1 MDVPGG
7 PEARA
12 QRIALHRPPP
22 SSTALHRPY
31 TASQR
36 CQRDFVNW
44 PSRRRSRAAARQGPR
59 RCRSRRS
66 PLSPRGPRQGDRRP
80 ARVRARRPLR
90 RPARETLRVRPPE
103 PGRPRRHAGRVSRV
117 SLIPDDVIE
126 QVREAADIVGII
138 GEHVELKRTGSDFR
152 APCPFH
158 GGTHRN
164 FAVIPR
170 KGMFY
175 CFVCHAGGDVFTFFM
190 KKLGM
195 DYPTAVREVARRVG
209 ISIPERGPTGP
220 DPREPLYSA
229 VAAAADWF
237 ARQLLESPEAQV
249 ARDYLTT
256 RHLDLETVQPLGLGY
271 APRGKA
277 FLDAMK
283 GLGVRDEVLLEA
295 GLLVKRE
302 DGTLLPRFRGRL
314 LFPIHDLRAR
324 VVAFGGRI
332 LGEGEPKY
340 LNSPDSPV
348 FHKGKLLYNLP
359 VAKHAMRKAERAILV
374 EGYFDVLRLSL
385 AGIEEVVA
393 PLGTGLTPEQAQ
405 LLQRHAPHVTLL
417 YDSDDAGLRA
427 TFRAGDELLR
437 QGLRVSVA
445 TLPPGEDPDT
455 LVQKRGA
462 AGLEAI
468 LKDAVDP
475 LERKIQILD
484 RKAFFSSLPGRRRA
498 LDRLLP
504 TIRAAKDPIT
514 RELYISRAAEAAG
527 VRKDVL
533 EREVTGDGARGT
545 GGAAPSLVPRP
556 LSPLP
561 ASAEKAL
568 LLLMLEGQPWLARVT
583 EAVDAEELQFLP
595 YRAVFEAVADD
606 AVLALDDTSAR
617 AYEQLK
623 GEGLGGRDPNEMY
636 ELAVTWMEARRLERQ
651 LEQLD
656 DQLPFESPERQAS
669 LIAEKRRVFD
679 ELRKR
684 YPRYKIAARRRGAP
698 GT

>member
-1 MDVPGG
+1 
-7 PEARA
+7 
-12 QRIALHRPPP
+12 
-22 SSTALHRPY
+22 
-31 TASQR
+31 
-36 CQRDFVNW
+36 
-44 PSRRRSRAAARQGPR
+44 
-59 RCRSRRS
+59 
-66 PLSPRGPRQGDRRP
+66 
-80 ARVRARRPLR
+80 
-90 RPARETLRVRPPE
+90 
-103 PGRPRRHAGRVSRV
+103 V

-138 GEHVELKRTGSDFR
+138 GEHVELKRAGADFR

-164 FAVIPR
+164 FAVIPK
-170 KGMFY
+170 KGMYY
-175 CFVCHAGGDVFTFFM
+175 CFVCHEGGDVFTFFM

-195 DYPTAVREVARRVG
+195 DYPTAVREVARRAG
-209 ISIPERGPTGP
+209 IAIPERGPTGP
-220 DPREPLYSA
+220 DPREPLYGA

-237 ARQLLESPEAQV
+237 ARQLRESPEAQV
-249 ARDYLTT
+249 ARDYLAS
-256 RHLDLETVQPLGLGY
+256 RHLELEVVLPLGLGY
-271 APRGKA
+271 APRSKA

-295 GLLVKRE
+295 GLLAKRE

-348 FHKGKLLYNLP
+348 FHKGKLLYNLQ

-393 PLGTGLTPEQAQ
+393 PLGTGLTPDQAQ
-405 LLQRHAPHVTLL
+405 LLHRHAPHVMVL
-417 YDSDDAGLRA
+417 YDSDEAGLRA
-427 TFRAGDELLR
+427 TFRAADELLR

-455 LVQKRGA
+455 LVQQRGA

-484 RKAFFSSLPGRRRA
+484 RKGFFSSLPGRRRA

-504 TIRAAKDPIT
+504 TIRAATDPVT
-514 RELYISRAAEAAG
+514 RELYLTRVGEAAG
-527 VRKDVL
+527 VRKETLDNELAELPTRRAATIAPPTAVPSEL
-533 EREVTGDGARGT
+533 PSGAER
-545 GGAAPSLVPRP
+545 
-556 LSPLP
+556 
-561 ASAEKAL
+561 AL
-568 LLLMLEGQPWLARVT
+568 LLLMLESDEWKSRVT
-583 EAVDAEELQFLP
+583 AVVDAENFAFPP
-595 YRAVFEAVADD
+595 YRAVFEALAEGRPD
-606 AVLALDDTSAR
+606 ALDGVSATVLER
-617 AYEQLK
+617 LHA
-623 GEGLGGRDPNEMY
+623 EGLGERAPDETFDKAVDWIEGDRKTREITRIKREMTVAPDADKPRLLG
-636 ELAVTWMEARRLERQ
+636 EIRMLVAERNAVRPTWGVVE
-651 LEQLD
+651 
-656 DQLPFESPERQAS
+656 
-669 LIAEKRRVFD
+669 I
-679 ELRKR
+679 
-684 YPRYKIAARRRGAP
+684 ARRRGAP

>member
-1 MDVPGG
+1 M
-7 PEARA
+7 
-12 QRIALHRPPP
+12 
-22 SSTALHRPY
+22 
-31 TASQR
+31 
-36 CQRDFVNW
+36 
-44 PSRRRSRAAARQGPR
+44 
-59 RCRSRRS
+59 
-66 PLSPRGPRQGDRRP
+66 
-80 ARVRARRPLR
+80 
-90 RPARETLRVRPPE
+90 
-103 PGRPRRHAGRVSRV
+103 

-126 QVREAADIVGII
+126 QVRDAADIVGII
-138 GEHVELKRTGSDFR
+138 GEHVELKRTGADFR

-170 KGMFY
+170 KGMYY
-175 CFVCHAGGDVFTFFM
+175 CFVCHEGGDVFTFFM

-209 ISIPERGPTGP
+209 IAIPERGPTGP
-220 DPREPLYSA
+220 DPREPLYEA

-237 ARQLLESPEAQV
+237 ARQLRDSPEAQV
-249 ARDYLTT
+249 ARDYLAS
-256 RHLDLETVQPLGLGY
+256 RHLELEVVLPLGLGY
-271 APRGKA
+271 APRSNA
-277 FLDAMK
+277 LLDAMK
-283 GLGVRDEVLLEA
+283 GLGVRDAVLLEA

-302 DGTLLPRFRGRL
+302 DGTLLPRLRGRL

-533 EREVTGDGARGT
+533 EREVTGDGGRGT

-568 LLLMLEGQPWLARVT
+568 LLLMLEGEPWLARVT

>member
-1 MDVPGG
+1 
-7 PEARA
+7 
-12 QRIALHRPPP
+12 
-22 SSTALHRPY
+22 
-31 TASQR
+31 
-36 CQRDFVNW
+36 
-44 PSRRRSRAAARQGPR
+44 
-59 RCRSRRS
+59 
-66 PLSPRGPRQGDRRP
+66 
-80 ARVRARRPLR
+80 
-90 RPARETLRVRPPE
+90 
-103 PGRPRRHAGRVSRV
+103 V

-209 ISIPERGPTGP
+209 ITIPERGPTGP

-271 APRGKA
+271 APKGKA

-295 GLLVKRE
+295 GLLARRE
-302 DGTLLPRFRGRL
+302 DGTLAPRFRGRL
-314 LFPIHDLRAR
+314 LFPIHDLRGR

-340 LNSPDSPV
+340 LNSPDTPI
-348 FHKGKLLYNLP
+348 FHKGKLLYNLH

-374 EGYFDVLRLSL
+374 EGYFDVLRPSL

-405 LLQRHAPHVTLL
+405 LVKRHAPLVILL
-417 YDSDDAGLRA
+417 YDSDEPGLRA

-437 QGLRVSVA
+437 EGLRVSVA
-445 TLPPGEDPDT
+445 TLPAGEDPDT
-455 LVQKRGA
+455 LVQKKGA
-462 AGLEAI
+462 AGLEEI
-468 LKDAVDP
+468 LKDAVDV

-484 RKAFFSSLPGRRRA
+484 RKGFFGTLPGRRRA

-504 TIRAAKDPIT
+504 TIRAATDPIT
-514 RELYISRAAEAAG
+514 RELYISRVAEAAG

-533 EREVTGDGARGT
+533 EREAGMRDAGSGMR
-545 GGAAPSLVPRP
+545 PSPTTHPASRI
-556 LSPLP
+556 SPPVLP

-568 LLLMLEGQPWLARVT
+568 VLLMLEGEPWKSRVV
-583 EAVDAEELQFLP
+583 EAVDPEELEFPP
-595 YRAVFEAVADD
+595 YRAVFESVADD

-623 GEGLGGRDPNEMY
+623 AEGLGRRDPNEMY
-636 ELAVTWMEARRLERQ
+636 ELAVNWMEARRLERQ

-684 YPRYKIAARRRGAP
+684 YPRYKIAKRRRGAP